1 MTRPGFLFLAALTL
15 ACAQLAPAAPR
26 EFVITEADRAHWAFQ
41 PVKRPPVPV
50 IGKEVISKQ
59 SANSRTTHSSLTT
72 NHSPLDAFLLAKLHA
87 AGLTF
92 SPSAT
97 KEAQL
102 RRVSLDL
109 IGLPPSLA
117 ELDAFL
123 ADTSPDA
130 WAKVVDRLLASP
142 HYGERWGRHWLDLA
156 RYADTEGFEHD
167 VTRPNAW
174 RYRDYVV
181 RSFNADKPYDRFVRE
196 QIAGDELWPG
206 DRDALIATGFN
217 LIGPDMT
224 DSSDQIQRRLNT
236 LNDMTDAT
244 ASVFLGQTFGC
255 ARCHDHKFEP
265 FAQRDYFAMQAFFM
279 PAAFKRETPVPSAE
293 ERAAHERAV
302 REYEARPPVR
312 ELAAL
317 EAPYRE
323 KLRAAK
329 LAKQPPEVREAHN
342 TPPEKRT
349 AAQANLA
356 FETAKAV
363 EVTEKDVLAALS
375 GADRERRK
383 SLAEAAKQFT
393 APAPLPT
400 ALTLMTSNAVPARA
414 HLLNR
419 GDYNQPRDLVLAGF
433 PEVLVGRGSR
443 RAGEASPGSAGASPH
458 QLGPRAQLAEWVA
471 SAENP
476 LTARVIVNRVWQ
488 HHFGRGLVA
497 TPSEFGTHG
506 AKPSHPELLDWLA
519 SEFVAGG
526 WSLKKLHRVMV
537 MSEAYRQ
544 GSVQYSVFSV
554 QSPKAPSPSLNTDLL
569 NTEYSKALAVDPGNI
584 LLWRM
589 NRLRLEGEVIRDS
602 LLAVSGRLNA
612 KLGGP
617 GVFPPIPADAIKGS
631 KGWNVSVDAREH
643 ERRSLYIF
651 AKRNLRFP
659 FLEVFDAPDSNLT
672 CPERGR
678 STTAP
683 QSLTLLNAEEV
694 LAASRAVTAQL
705 ERDAKEPR
713 ARVALAYR
721 LILNRLPT
729 EREQAVAADFLAQ
742 SPLAEFCRA
751 LFNLNEF
758 VYAY

>member
-1 MTRPGFLFLAALTL
+1 MPPSRPVNRILLLLVLAVATRAAT
-15 ACAQLAPAAPR
+15 AAPR
-26 EFVITEADRAHWAFQ
+26 EFAITAADRAHWAFQ
-41 PVKRPPVPV
+41 PVKRPQVPV
-50 IGKEVISKQ
+50 ISKGVISNQ
-59 SANSRTTHSSLTT
+59 SASSRTNHSSLIT
-72 NHSPLDAFLLAKLHA
+72 NYSPLDAFLLAKLHA

-92 SPSAT
+92 SPLAT

-109 IGLPPSLA
+109 IGLPPTLA
-117 ELDAFL
+117 ELDAFV
-123 ADTSPDA
+123 ADASPDA

-181 RSFNADKPYDRFVRE
+181 RSLNADKPYDRFVRE
-196 QIAGDELWPG
+196 QIAGDELWPA
-206 DRDALIATGFN
+206 DPAALIATGFN

-244 ASVFLGQTFGC
+244 ASVFLGQTMGC

-265 FAQRDYFAMQAFFM
+265 IAQRDYFAMQAFFT
-279 PAAFKRETPVPSAE
+279 PAGFRRETLVPTPE
-293 ERAAHERAV
+293 ERAVHERAT
-302 REYEARPPVR
+302 REYQARPAVR
-312 ELAAL
+312 ELLAL
-317 EAPYRE
+317 ETPYRE

-342 TPPEKRT
+342 TPPEQRT

-356 FETAKAV
+356 FESAAAV
-363 EVTEKDVLAALS
+363 AVTEKELVAALS
-375 GADRERRK
+375 GADKERRRE
-383 SLAEAAKQFT
+383 LADAVKKFSAPT
-393 APAPLPT
+393 ALPT
-400 ALTLMTSNAVPARA
+400 ALTLATSNAVPATA

-419 GDYNQPRDLVLAGF
+419 GDYNQPRELVTAGF
-433 PEVLVGRGSR
+433 PSVLPAFKAKADS
-443 RAGEASPGSAGASPH
+443 AAS
-458 QLGPRAQLAEWVA
+458 PRAQLANWIA
-471 SAENP
+471 SPENP
-476 LTARVIVNRVWQ
+476 LTARIIVNRVWQ
-488 HHFGRGLVA
+488 HHFGPGLVA

-506 AKPSHPELLDWLA
+506 ARPSHPELLDWLA
-519 SEFVAGG
+519 SEFIAGG
-526 WSLKKLHRVMV
+526 WSLKRLHRVMV
-537 MSEAYRQ
+537 VSEAYRQ
-544 GSVQYSVFSV
+544 ASGESNQYLVISN
-554 QSPKAPSPSLNTDLL
+554 QSPQSGSPITRSLITNHF
-569 NTEYSKALAVDPGNI
+569 SKAAGSDPDNR

-589 NRLRLEGEVIRDS
+589 NRLRLEGEIIRDS
-602 LLAVSGRLNA
+602 LLAVSGRLNL

-617 GVFPPIPADAIKGS
+617 GVFPPIPADALKGS
-631 KGWNVSVDAREH
+631 KGWNTSADPREH
-643 ERRSLYIF
+643 DRRSLYIF

-694 LAASRAVTAQL
+694 LVASRTVTARV
-705 ERDAKEPR
+705 EREAKEPR
-713 ARVALAYR
+713 ERVSLAYR
-721 LILNRLPT
+721 LILGRQPT
-729 EREQAVAADFLAQ
+729 EREQTVAAQFLAQ
-742 SPLAEFCRA
+742 SPLNEFCRA

>member
-1 MTRPGFLFLAALTL
+1 MQMSRPQLATVFVLLAVFGASGRDVLAA
-15 ACAQLAPAAPR
+15 AR
-26 EFVITEADRAHWAFQ
+26 EFAITAADRAHWAFQ
-41 PVKRPPVPV
+41 PVKRPSVPV
-50 IGKEVISKQ
+50 ISKEVISSQ
-59 SANSRTTHSSLTT
+59 SGSARGKT
-72 NHSPLDAFLLAKLHA
+72 SPLSTQSLITNYSRLDSFLLAKLHA

-92 SPSAT
+92 SPPAK

-109 IGLPPSLA
+109 IGLPPTLA

-130 WAKVVDRLLASP
+130 WAKVVDRLLDSP

-181 RSFNADKPYDRFVRE
+181 RSLNADKPYDRFVRE
-196 QIAGDELWPG
+196 QIAGDELWPA
-206 DRDALIATGFN
+206 DPDALIATGFN

-265 FAQRDYFAMQAFFM
+265 VAQRDYFALQAFFM
-279 PAAFKRETPVPSAE
+279 PAAFKRETPVPTRE
-293 ERAAHERAV
+293 ERVAHERVLKEYESRPAV
-302 REYEARPPVR
+302 RELV
-312 ELAAL
+312 AL

-342 TPPEKRT
+342 TPPEQRT
-349 AAQANLA
+349 AAQENLA
-356 FETAKAV
+356 FETAKTV
-363 EVTEKDVLAALS
+363 EVTDKDVLAALS
-375 GADRERRK
+375 IADRERRK
-383 SLAEAAKQFT
+383 ELADTAKKFS
-393 APAPLPT
+393 APPTLPT
-400 ALTLMTSNAVPARA
+400 ALTLATSNAVPAAA

-419 GDYNQPRDLVLAGF
+419 GDYNQPRELVPAGF
-433 PEVLVGRGSR
+433 PQVLPAF
-443 RAGEASPGSAGASPH
+443 RAKADPAAS
-458 QLGPRAQLAEWVA
+458 PRAQLANWVA
-471 SAENP
+471 SPENP
-476 LTARVIVNRVWQ
+476 LTARVLVNRVWQ

-526 WSLKKLHRVMV
+526 WSLKRLHRMMV

-544 GSVQYSVFSV
+544 ASAYEGVRVRESESGRPSAGSLSNSQTLT
-554 QSPKAPSPSLNTDLL
+554 PSNNQTDPVNT
-569 NTEYSKALAVDPGNI
+569 

-589 NRLRLEGEVIRDS
+589 NRLRLEGEIIRDS
-602 LLAVSGRLNA
+602 LLAVSGRLNP

-617 GVFPPIPADAIKGS
+617 GVFPPVPADAIKGA
-631 KGWNVSVDAREH
+631 KGWTVSADAREH
-643 ERRSLYIF
+643 DRRSLYIF

-694 LAASRAVTAQL
+694 LAASRTVTARL
-705 ERDAKEPR
+705 EREAKEPR
-713 ARVALAYR
+713 ERVALAYR
-721 LILNRLPT
+721 LILGRQPT
-729 EREQAVAADFLAQ
+729 EREQTVAAQFLAQ
-742 SPLAEFCRA
+742 SPMTEFCRA

>member
-1 MTRPGFLFLAALTL
+1 MKMLRPQRTAIFVLLAIFVAGGCTSI
-15 ACAQLAPAAPR
+15 AAPR
-26 EFVITEADRAHWAFQ
+26 EFASTAADRAHWAFQ
-41 PVKRPPVPV
+41 PLRRPTVPK
-50 IGKEVISKQ
+50 IGNRQ
-59 SANSRTTHSSLTT
+59 SAIGNFIDS
-72 NHSPLDAFLLAKLHA
+72 FLLAKLHA

-92 SPSAT
+92 APPAT
-97 KEAQL
+97 KETQL

-181 RSFNADKPYDRFVRE
+181 RSLNADKPYDRFVRE
-196 QIAGDELWPG
+196 QIAGDELWPA
-206 DRDALIATGFN
+206 DPDALIATGFN

-236 LNDMTDAT
+236 LNDITDAT
-244 ASVFLGQTFGC
+244 ASVFLGQTMGC

-265 FAQRDYFAMQAFFM
+265 IAQRDYFAMQAFFM
-279 PAAFKRETPVPSAE
+279 PTAFRRETPVPTGE
-293 ERAAHERAV
+293 ERAAHERTLAEYQAQPAV
-302 REYEARPPVR
+302 RE
-312 ELAAL
+312 LLAL

-323 KLRAAK
+323 KLRSAK
-329 LAKQPPEVREAHN
+329 LAKQPPEVREAHT
-342 TPPEKRT
+342 TPPEQRT

-356 FETAKAV
+356 FESAAAV
-363 EVTEKDVLAALS
+363 AVPEKDLQAALS

-383 SLAEAAKQFT
+383 ELADAAKRFS

-400 ALTLMTSNAVPARA
+400 ALALASSNGVPARA

-419 GDYNQPRDLVLAGF
+419 GDYNQPRELVRAGF
-433 PEVLVGRGSR
+433 PQVLPAFKSKSVS
-443 RAGEASPGSAGASPH
+443 AAS
-458 QLGPRAQLAEWVA
+458 PRAQLAEWVA
-471 SAENP
+471 SPENP
-476 LTARVIVNRVWQ
+476 LTARIIVNRVWQ

-526 WSLKKLHRVMV
+526 WSLKRLHRVMV
-537 MSEAYRQ
+537 TSEAYRQ
-544 GSVQYSVFSV
+544 ASTVEELKGQRVEE
-554 QSPKAPSPSLNTDLL
+554 ARAGGAASPSTLQPFNPST
-569 NTEYSKALAVDPGNI
+569 VDPQNR

-589 NRLRLEGEVIRDS
+589 NRLRLEGEIIRDS
-602 LLAVSGRLNA
+602 LLAVSGRLNP
-612 KLGGP
+612 KVGGP
-617 GVFPPIPADAIKGS
+617 GVFPPIPADALKGS
-631 KGWNVSVDAREH
+631 KGWSTSADAREH
-643 ERRSLYIF
+643 DRRSLYIF

-694 LAASRAVTAQL
+694 LSASRAVIARL
-705 ERDAKEPR
+705 EREAKEPR
-713 ARVALAYR
+713 DRVALAYR
-721 LILNRLPT
+721 LILGRQPT
-729 EREQAVAADFLAQ
+729 EREQTVAAQFLAQ
-742 SPLAEFCRA
+742 SPLTEFCRA

>member
-1 MTRPGFLFLAALTL
+1 MQMFRTNRTVVLVLLAMAVATGRT
-15 ACAQLAPAAPR
+15 ARAAAR
-26 EFVITEADRAHWAFQ
+26 EFVITGADRAHWAFQ
-41 PVKRPPVPV
+41 PVKRPPVPQ
-50 IGKEVISKQ
+50 IDNRQ
-59 SANSRTTHSSLTT
+59 SAIAN
-72 NHSPLDAFLLAKLHA
+72 PLDAFLLAKLHT

-92 SPSAT
+92 SPPAT

-109 IGLPPSLA
+109 IGLPPTLA

-181 RSFNADKPYDRFVRE
+181 RSLNADKPYDRFVRE
-196 QIAGDELWPG
+196 QIAGDELWPA

-244 ASVFLGQTFGC
+244 ASVFLGQTMGC

-265 FAQRDYFAMQAFFM
+265 IAQRDYFAMQAFFM
-279 PAAFKRETPVPSAE
+279 PAAFKRETLVPTPE

-302 REYEARPPVR
+302 KEYESHPAVR
-312 ELAAL
+312 ELVAL

-323 KLRAAK
+323 RLRASK

-342 TPPEKRT
+342 TPPEQRT

-356 FETAKAV
+356 FESAAAV
-363 EVTEKDVLAALS
+363 AVTEKELLAALS
-375 GADRERRK
+375 GADKERRRE
-383 SLAEAAKQFT
+383 LAEAAKRFT

-400 ALTLMTSNAVPARA
+400 ALTLATSNAVPAAA

-419 GDYNQPRDLVLAGF
+419 GDYNQPRDLVPAGF
-433 PEVLVGRGSR
+433 PSVLPAFKAKPDS
-443 RAGEASPGSAGASPH
+443 ASS
-458 QLGPRAQLAEWVA
+458 PRAQLANWIA
-471 SAENP
+471 SPENP
-476 LTARVIVNRVWQ
+476 LTARIIVNRVWQ

-544 GSVQYSVFSV
+544 SSSV
-554 QSPKAPSPSLNTDLL
+554 QSSVISVQ
-569 NTEYSKALAVDPGNI
+569 SKARPASTGPTENWTLPTDYFSKAVATDPENR

-612 KLGGP
+612 KVGGP
-617 GVFPPIPADAIKGS
+617 GVFPPIPADALKGS
-631 KGWNVSVDAREH
+631 KGWNTSADAREH

-694 LAASRAVTAQL
+694 LAASRAVTSRL

-713 ARVALAYR
+713 ERVALAYR
-721 LILNRLPT
+721 LILNRPPT
-729 EREQAVAADFLAQ
+729 EREQSVAAQFLAQ
-742 SPLAEFCRA
+742 SPLTEFCRA

>member
-1 MTRPGFLFLAALTL
+1 MQSRRLPLVVGVALLVFVAAGT
-15 ACAQLAPAAPR
+15 AGAAPR
-26 EFVITEADRAHWAFQ
+26 EFAITDIDRAHWAFQ
-41 PVKRPPVPV
+41 PVKRAPVPE
-50 IGKEVISKQ
+50 IRDSEFTSR
-59 SANSRTTHSSLTT
+59 NSI
-72 NHSPLDAFLLAKLHA
+72 DAFLLAKLHA

-92 SPSAT
+92 APPAT

-109 IGLPPSLA
+109 TGLPPTLA

-123 ADTSPDA
+123 ADDSAEA
-130 WAKVVDRLLASP
+130 WVKVVDRLLASA

-181 RSFNADKPYDRFVRE
+181 RSLNADKPYDRFVSE

-206 DRDALIATGFN
+206 DSDALIATGFN

-244 ASVFLGQTFGC
+244 AAVFLGLTLGC

-265 FAQRDYFAMQAFFM
+265 IAQRDYFALQAFFM
-279 PAAFKRETPVPSAE
+279 PASFRRDTPVPTAE
-293 ERAAHERAV
+293 ERAANERATK
-302 REYEARPPVR
+302 EIQARPAVR

-317 EAPYRE
+317 EGPYRE
-323 KLRAAK
+323 KLRATK
-329 LAKQPPEVREAHN
+329 LAQQPAEVREAHN
-342 TPPEKRT
+342 TPVEQRT
-349 AAQANLA
+349 AAQANLV
-356 FETAKAV
+356 FETAATV
-363 EVTEKDVLAALS
+363 TVTEKELVAALG
-375 GADRERRK
+375 GADRERRRQ
-383 SLAEAAKQFT
+383 LAEAVKRFSK
-393 APAPLPT
+393 PATLPT
-400 ALTLMTSNAVPARA
+400 ALTLASSNAVPASARI
-414 HLLNR
+414 LNR
-419 GDYNQPRDLVLAGF
+419 GDYNQPRELVAAGF
-433 PEVLVGRGSR
+433 PQVL
-443 RAGEASPGSAGASPH
+443 PGASAKVDMPG
-458 QLGPRAQLAEWVA
+458 GPRAQLARWIA
-471 SAENP
+471 SPENP

-497 TPSEFGTHG
+497 TPSEFGTRG
-506 AKPSHPELLDWLA
+506 AAPSHPELLDWLA

-526 WSLKKLHRVMV
+526 WSLKKLHRLMV
-537 MSEAYRQ
+537 TSAAYRQ
-544 GSVQYSVFSV
+544 AA
-554 QSPKAPSPSLNTDLL
+554 QSPNSEFRISN
-569 NTEYSKALAVDPGNI
+569 SKDPENL

-589 NRLRLEGEVIRDS
+589 SRLRLEGEIIRDS
-602 LLAVSGRLNA
+602 LLAVSGRLNP
-612 KLGGP
+612 KVGGP
-617 GVFPPIPADAIKGS
+617 GVFPPVPADAIKGAR
-631 KGWNVSVDAREH
+631 GWNVSADAGEH
-643 ERRSLYIF
+643 DRRSLYIF

-683 QSLTLLNAEEV
+683 QSLTLLNADEV
-694 LAASRAVTAQL
+694 LAASRAVTARL
-705 ERDAKEPR
+705 EREAKQPC

-721 LILNRLPT
+721 LILGRAPT
-729 EREQAVAADFLAQ
+729 EREQTVAAEFLQQ
-742 SPLAEFCRA
+742 SPLTEFCRA

-758 VYAY
+758 VYAP

>member
-1 MTRPGFLFLAALTL
+1 MQMSRPQLAARLVLL
-15 ACAQLAPAAPR
+15 AMLVATELRAAPPAR
-26 EFVITEADRAHWAFQ
+26 EFAITAADRAHWAFQ
-41 PVKRPPVPV
+41 PVKRPPVPK
-50 IGKEVISKQ
+50 IDNPQ
-59 SANSRTTHSSLTT
+59 SAIAN
-72 NHSPLDAFLLAKLHA
+72 PIDAFLLEKLHA
-87 AGLTF
+87 AGLSF

-109 IGLPPSLA
+109 IGLPPTLA

-123 ADTSPDA
+123 AGTSTDA

-181 RSFNADKPYDRFVRE
+181 RSLNADKPYDRFVRE
-196 QIAGDELWPG
+196 QIAGDELWPA

-224 DSSDQIQRRLNT
+224 DSSDQIQRRFNT

-265 FAQRDYFAMQAFFM
+265 VAQRDYFALQAFFM
-279 PAAFKRETPVPSAE
+279 PAAFKRETPVPTPE
-293 ERAAHERAV
+293 ERAAYERAM
-302 REYEARPPVR
+302 REYESRPAVR

-317 EAPYRE
+317 EAPYRA

-342 TPPEKRT
+342 TPPDQRT

-356 FETAKAV
+356 FETAKSV

-375 GADRERRK
+375 SVDRERRK
-383 SLAEAAKQFT
+383 ELADEAKKLL

-400 ALTLMTSNAVPARA
+400 AMGLASSNGVPAQA

-419 GDYNQPRDLVLAGF
+419 GDYNQPRDLVPAGF
-433 PEVLVGRGSR
+433 PTVLPAFKAKTDA
-443 RAGEASPGSAGASPH
+443 RAS
-458 QLGPRAQLAEWVA
+458 PRAQLAEWIA
-471 SAENP
+471 NADNP

-519 SEFVAGG
+519 SEFIAGG
-526 WSLKKLHRVMV
+526 WSLKKLHRLMV
-537 MSEAYRQ
+537 TSEAYRQ
-544 GSVQYSVFSV
+544 RSDGVVEKWNGGG
-554 QSPKAPSPSLNTDLL
+554 KASPSLSSTPTLQHSTDPSNT
-569 NTEYSKALAVDPGNI
+569 

-602 LLAVSGRLNA
+602 LLAVSGRLNP
-612 KLGGP
+612 KVGGP
-617 GVFPPIPADAIKGS
+617 GVFPPVPADAIKGA
-631 KGWNVSVDAREH
+631 KGWNVSADTSEH
-643 ERRSLYIF
+643 ARRSLYIF

-659 FLEVFDAPDSNLT
+659 LLEVFDAPDSNLT

-683 QSLTLLNAEEV
+683 QSLTLLNADEV
-694 LAASRAVTAQL
+694 LVASKTISAGLAKD
-705 ERDAKEPR
+705 EKEPR
-713 ARVALAYR
+713 ERVALAYR
-721 LILNRLPT
+721 RILGRQPT
-729 EREQAVAADFLAQ
+729 EREQTVAAQFLAA
-742 SPLAEFCRA
+742 SPLTEFCRA

>member
-1 MTRPGFLFLAALTL
+1 MLLLAPRSSVRLALFACLVATGLAA
-15 ACAQLAPAAPR
+15 APAAR
-26 EFVITEADRAHWAFQ
+26 EFAITAADRAHWAFQ
-41 PVKRPPVPV
+41 PVQRPAVPELRNPRST
-50 IGKEVISKQ
+50 IRNPI
-59 SANSRTTHSSLTT
+59 
-72 NHSPLDAFLLAKLHA
+72 DAFLLAKLNA
-87 AGLTF
+87 AGLAF
-92 SPSAT
+92 SPPAT

-109 IGLPPSLA
+109 TGLPPSPG
-117 ELDAFL
+117 EREAFL
-123 ADTSPDA
+123 ADASPDA
-130 WAKVVDRLLASP
+130 WTKVVDRLLASP

-167 VTRPNAW
+167 LTRPNAW

-181 RSFNADKPYDRFVRE
+181 RAFNADKPYDRFVRE
-196 QIAGDELWPG
+196 QIAGDELWPA
-206 DRDALIATGFN
+206 DPDALIATGFN

-224 DSSDQIQRRLNT
+224 DSSDQMQRRLNT

-265 FAQRDYFAMQAFFM
+265 VAQRDYFALQAFFM
-279 PAAFKRETPVPSAE
+279 PAAFKRETPVPTRE
-293 ERAAHERAV
+293 ERAAQERALAEYQTQPAV
-302 REYEARPPVR
+302 RELV
-312 ELAAL
+312 AL

-342 TPPEKRT
+342 TPPERRT
-349 AAQANLA
+349 AAQENLA
-356 FETAKAV
+356 FETAAAV
-363 EVTEKDVLAALS
+363 TVADKDVLAALS
-375 GADRERRK
+375 SADRERRK
-383 SLAEAAKQFT
+383 ELAGVAKQFA
-393 APAPLPT
+393 APPGLPT
-400 ALTLMTSNAVPARA
+400 ALTLVTSNAVPAAA
-414 HLLNR
+414 HILNR
-419 GDYNQPRDLVLAGF
+419 GDYNQPRDLVPAGF
-433 PEVLVGRGSR
+433 PQVIGAFQLTPDP
-443 RAGEASPGSAGASPH
+443 AASPRARLAG
-458 QLGPRAQLAEWVA
+458 WVA

-476 LTARVIVNRVWQ
+476 LTARVLVNRVWQ

-526 WSLKKLHRVMV
+526 WSLKKLHRLMV
-537 MSEAYRQ
+537 TSEAYRQ
-544 GSVQYSVFSV
+544 SSSVRYSVVSG
-554 QSPKAPSPSLNTDLL
+554 QSPKAPSALL
-569 NTEYSKALAVDPGNI
+569 NTEYSKAIATDPANL
-584 LLWRM
+584 LLWHM

-602 LLAVSGRLNA
+602 LLAVSGRLNP
-612 KLGGP
+612 KPGGP
-617 GVFPPIPADAIKGS
+617 GVFPPVPAEAIKGA
-631 KGWNVSVDAREH
+631 KGWNVSADPREH

-694 LAASRAVTAQL
+694 LTASRVVAARL
-705 ERDAKEPR
+705 EREAKEPR
-713 ARVALAYR
+713 ERVTLAYR
-721 LILNRLPT
+721 LILGRDPT
-729 EREQAVAADFLAQ
+729 AREQEVAAQFLAP
-742 SPLAEFCRA
+742 SPLTELCRA

>member
-1 MTRPGFLFLAALTL
+1 MTRLFRRTRFLSRLVSARRAMGWWLLGLSCVLPSGRGEAA
-15 ACAQLAPAAPR
+15 ASR
-26 EFVITEADRAHWAFQ
+26 EFTLTAADRAHWAFQ
-41 PVKRPPVPV
+41 PVKRPPVPE
-50 IGKEVISKQ
+50 IRPSPFPI
-59 SANSRTTHSSLTT
+59 RHS
-72 NHSPLDAFLLAKLHA
+72 LDAFLLAKLHA

-92 SPSAT
+92 APLAP
-97 KEAQL
+97 KETQL

-109 IGLPPSLA
+109 IGLPPTLA
-117 ELDAFL
+117 ELDTFL
-123 ADTSPDA
+123 ADTSADA

-181 RSFNADKPYDRFVRE
+181 RSLNADKSYERFIRE

-206 DRDALIATGFN
+206 DPDALIATGFN

-265 FAQRDYFAMQAFFM
+265 ISQRDYFALQAFFM
-279 PAAFKRETPVPSAE
+279 PAAFKRETPVPTAE
-293 ERAAHERAV
+293 ERADHERAAS
-302 REYEARPPVR
+302 EFNERPAVR
-312 ELAAL
+312 ELLAL

-342 TPPEKRT
+342 TPPEQRT

-356 FETAKAV
+356 FETAAV
-363 EVTEKDVLAALS
+363 VAVTDKDVLAALS
-375 GADRERRK
+375 STDRERRK
-383 SLAEAAKQFT
+383 ALADAAKKFS
-393 APAPLPT
+393 APPTLPT
-400 ALTLMTSNAVPARA
+400 ALTLATSNAVPARA

-419 GDYNQPRDLVLAGF
+419 GDYNQPRELVSAGF
-433 PEVLVGRGSR
+433 PQVLPSFEKN
-443 RAGEASPGSAGASPH
+443 AESPAS
-458 QLGPRAQLAEWVA
+458 PRAQLAAWVA
-471 SAENP
+471 SPQNP
-476 LTARVIVNRVWQ
+476 LTARVLVNRVWQ

-497 TPSEFGTHG
+497 TPSEFGRHG

-526 WSLKKLHRVMV
+526 WSLKRLHRVMV
-537 MSEAYRQ
+537 MSQAYRQ
-544 GSVQYSVFSV
+544 SSVQYAVISA
-554 QSPKAPSPSLNTDLL
+554 QSKARPAAGSATENWTL
-569 NTEYSKALAVDPGNI
+569 NTEYFSKAIAADPENT

-589 NRLRLEGEVIRDS
+589 NRLRLEGEIIRDS
-602 LLAVSGRLNA
+602 LLAVSGRLNPQV
-612 KLGGP
+612 GGP
-617 GVFPPIPADAIKGS
+617 GVFPPIPADALKGS
-631 KGWNVSVDAREH
+631 KGWNTSADAREH
-643 ERRSLYIF
+643 DRRSLYIF

-683 QSLTLLNAEEV
+683 QSLTLLNADEV
-694 LAASRAVTAQL
+694 LTASRVVTARL
-705 ERDAKEPR
+705 EREAKEPR
-713 ARVALAYR
+713 GRVALAYR
-721 LILNRLPT
+721 LILGRQPT
-729 EREQAVAADFLAQ
+729 EREQAVAAQFLAQ
-742 SPLAEFCRA
+742 SPLTEFCRA

>member
-1 MTRPGFLFLAALTL
+1 MSRSQFAVKLTL
-15 ACAQLAPAAPR
+15 LALFVAGGCAAWSAPR
-26 EFVITEADRAHWAFQ
+26 EFAITAEDRAHWAFQ
-41 PVKRPPVPV
+41 PVRKAGVMEYWSNGVLRATAPAQRSNTPVLQHSAPPAHPIDV
-50 IGKEVISKQ
+50 
-59 SANSRTTHSSLTT
+59 
-72 NHSPLDAFLLAKLHA
+72 FLLTKLRA
-87 AGLTF
+87 AGLGF
-92 SPSAT
+92 SPRAT

-109 IGLPPSLA
+109 IGLPPTLA
-117 ELDAFL
+117 EVDAFL
-123 ADTSPDA
+123 ADTSPEA
-130 WAKVVDRLLASP
+130 WTKVVDRLLASP

-181 RSFNADKPYDRFVRE
+181 RSLNEDKPYDRFVRE
-196 QIAGDELWPG
+196 QIAGDELWPA

-265 FAQRDYFAMQAFFM
+265 ISQRDYFAMQAFFM
-279 PAAFKRETPVPSAE
+279 PAAFKRETLVPTPE
-293 ERAAHERAV
+293 ERAAHERALS
-302 REYEARPPVR
+302 EYQTRPAVR

-317 EAPYRE
+317 ETPYRD

-342 TPPEKRT
+342 TPPEQRT

-356 FETAKAV
+356 FETASAV
-363 EVTEKDVLAALS
+363 AVLDKDVQAAMS
-375 GADRERRK
+375 DADRNRRK
-383 SLAEAAKQFT
+383 ELTEAAKQYS

-400 ALTLMTSNAVPARA
+400 ALTLATSNAVPASARV
-414 HLLNR
+414 LNR
-419 GDYNQPRDLVLAGF
+419 GDYNQPRDLVPAGF
-433 PEVLVGRGSR
+433 PTVLPTVPVK
-443 RAGEASPGSAGASPH
+443 AAS
-458 QLGPRAQLAEWVA
+458 PRAQLAEWVA
-471 SAENP
+471 SPANP

-506 AKPSHPELLDWLA
+506 GKPSHPELLDWLA
-519 SEFVAGG
+519 SEFIAGG
-526 WSLKKLHRVMV
+526 WSLKQLHRVMV
-537 MSEAYRQ
+537 TSEAYRQ
-544 GSVQYSVFSV
+544 ASAVEELKGGRVEETQARTV
-554 QSPKAPSPSLNTDLL
+554 PPSSTLQPFNPSTI
-569 NTEYSKALAVDPGNI
+569 DPENR

-589 NRLRLEGEVIRDS
+589 NRLRLEGEIIRDS
-602 LLAVSGRLNA
+602 LLTVSGRLNP
-612 KLGGP
+612 KVGGP

-631 KGWNVSVDAREH
+631 KGWNLSQDVKEH
-643 ERRSLYIF
+643 DRRSLYIF

-694 LAASRAVTAQL
+694 LVASKTVAARLQR
-705 ERDAKEPR
+705 EAKEPR
-713 ARVALAYR
+713 ERVALAYR
-721 LILNRLPT
+721 LILGRVPT
-729 EREQAVAADFLAQ
+729 EREQVVAAQFLVQ
-742 SPLAEFCRA
+742 SPMTEFCRA

>member
-1 MTRPGFLFLAALTL
+1 LGLFLVGCALPVVKTEAAGS
-15 ACAQLAPAAPR
+15 R
-26 EFVITEADRAHWAFQ
+26 EFTITATDRAHWAFQ
-41 PVKRPPVPV
+41 PIKRPPVPV
-50 IGKEVISKQ
+50 LSKEVISNQ
-59 SANSRTTHSSLTT
+59 SASGRTNRSSLIT
-72 NHSPLDAFLLAKLHA
+72 NYSPLDAFLLAKLHA

-92 SPSAT
+92 SPPAT

-109 IGLPPSLA
+109 IGLPPTLA

-181 RSFNADKPYDRFVRE
+181 RSLNEDKPYDRFVRE
-196 QIAGDELWPG
+196 QIAGDELWPA

-244 ASVFLGQTFGC
+244 ASVFLGQTMGC

-265 FAQRDYFAMQAFFM
+265 IAQRDYFAMQAFFM
-279 PAAFKRETPVPSAE
+279 PAGFRRETLVPTPE

-302 REYEARPPVR
+302 KEYESRPAVR

-323 KLRAAK
+323 RLRAAK

-342 TPPEKRT
+342 TPPEQRT

-356 FETAKAV
+356 FESAAAV
-363 EVTEKDVLAALS
+363 AVTEKELLAALS
-375 GADRERRK
+375 GADKERRRE
-383 SLAEAAKQFT
+383 LADAAKQFS
-393 APAPLPT
+393 APTPLPT
-400 ALTLMTSNAVPARA
+400 ALTLATSNAVPAQA

-419 GDYNQPRDLVLAGF
+419 GDYNQPRDLVPAGF
-433 PEVLVGRGSR
+433 PSVLP
-443 RAGEASPGSAGASPH
+443 AFKTKPDSAVS
-458 QLGPRAQLAEWVA
+458 PRAQLANWIA
-471 SAENP
+471 SPENP
-476 LTARVIVNRVWQ
+476 LTARIIVNRVWQ

-526 WSLKKLHRVMV
+526 WSLKKLHRVML

-544 GSVQYSVFSV
+544 SSVAADARRLHSNAERGTASAENN
-554 QSPKAPSPSLNTDLL
+554 QSLL
-569 NTEYSKALAVDPGNI
+569 TSAATGEKVDPENH
-584 LLWRM
+584 LLSRM

-612 KLGGP
+612 KGGGP
-617 GVFPPIPADAIKGS
+617 GIFPPIPADAIKGS
-631 KGWNVSVDAREH
+631 KGWNVSADAREH

-694 LAASRAVTAQL
+694 LAASRAVTARL
-705 ERDAKEPR
+705 EREAKEPR
-713 ARVALAYR
+713 ERVALAYR
-721 LILNRLPT
+721 VILNRLPT
-729 EREQAVAADFLAQ
+729 EREQAVAAQFLAQ
-742 SPLAEFCRA
+742 SPLTEFCRA

>member
-1 MTRPGFLFLAALTL
+1 MPRPRIVKEALLLALLLVA
-15 ACAQLAPAAPR
+15 AAVVSAAPR
-26 EFVITEADRAHWAFQ
+26 EFAITAADRAHWAFQ

-50 IGKEVISKQ
+50 ISKEVISNQ
-59 SANSRTTHSSLTT
+59 SGGGGTNHSSLIT
-72 NHSPLDAFLLAKLHA
+72 NYSPLDAFLLAKLHA

-92 SPSAT
+92 SPPAA

-109 IGLPPSLA
+109 IGLPPTLA
-117 ELDAFL
+117 EVDVFL
-123 ADTSPDA
+123 ADTSSDA

-181 RSFNADKPYDRFVRE
+181 RSLNADKPYDRFVRE
-196 QIAGDELWPG
+196 QIAGDELWPA

-224 DSSDQIQRRLNT
+224 DSSDQIQRRLDT

-279 PAAFKRETPVPSAE
+279 PAAFKRETPVPSPE

-302 REYEARPPVR
+302 KEYEARPAVR

-323 KLRAAK
+323 RLSAAK
-329 LAKQPPEVREAHN
+329 LARQPPEVREAHN
-342 TPPEKRT
+342 TPPEQRT

-356 FETAKAV
+356 FETAKAA
-363 EVTEKDVLAALS
+363 EVTEKELLAALS
-375 GADRERRK
+375 GTNKERRRG
-383 SLAEAAKQFT
+383 LADAAKQFS
-393 APAPLPT
+393 APTPLPA
-400 ALTLMTSNAVPARA
+400 ALTLATSNAIPARA
-414 HLLNR
+414 HLLHR
-419 GDYNQPRDLVLAGF
+419 GDYNQPRDLVPAGF
-433 PEVLVGRGSR
+433 PSVLPAFKPKPDSV
-443 RAGEASPGSAGASPH
+443 AS
-458 QLGPRAQLAEWVA
+458 PRAQLAEWIA
-471 SAENP
+471 SPENP
-476 LTARVIVNRVWQ
+476 LTARIIVNRVWQ

-506 AKPSHPELLDWLA
+506 AKPSHPELLDWLT
-519 SEFVAGG
+519 SEFIAGG
-526 WSLKKLHRVMV
+526 WSLKKLHRLMV

-544 GSVQYSVFSV
+544 ATGESNQYLVISK
-554 QSPKAPSPSLNTDLL
+554 QSPPATSSPTQSLITNHF
-569 NTEYSKALAVDPGNI
+569 SKAIAADPSNT

-631 KGWNVSVDAREH
+631 KGWNVSADAREH
-643 ERRSLYIF
+643 DRRSLYIF

-694 LAASRAVTAQL
+694 LAASRVVTARL

-721 LILNRLPT
+721 LILNRPPT
-729 EREQAVAADFLAQ
+729 EREQTVAAQFLAQ
-742 SPLAEFCRA
+742 SPLTEFCRA

>member
-1 MTRPGFLFLAALTL
+1 MLLALLVATGRT
-15 ACAQLAPAAPR
+15 AWAAAR
-26 EFVITEADRAHWAFQ
+26 DFAITATDRAHWAFQ

-50 IGKEVISKQ
+50 ISKEVISNQ
-59 SANSRTTHSSLTT
+59 SAGGRT
-72 NHSPLDAFLLAKLHA
+72 NHSSLDAFLLAKLHA

-92 SPSAT
+92 SPPAT
-97 KEAQL
+97 KETQL
-102 RRVSLDL
+102 RRLSLDL
-109 IGLPPSLA
+109 IGLPPSLV

-181 RSFNADKPYDRFVRE
+181 RSLNADKPYDRFVRE
-196 QIAGDELWPG
+196 QIAGDELWPA

-244 ASVFLGQTFGC
+244 ASVFLGQTMGC

-265 FAQRDYFAMQAFFM
+265 IAQRDYFALQAFFM
-279 PAAFKRETPVPSAE
+279 PAAFKRETLVPTLE
-293 ERAAHERAV
+293 ERAAHERALK
-302 REYEARPPVR
+302 EYESRPAVR

-317 EAPYRE
+317 ETPYRE

-342 TPPEKRT
+342 TPPDQRT

-356 FETAKAV
+356 FESAAAV
-363 EVTEKDVLAALS
+363 VVTEKALLAALS
-375 GADRERRK
+375 GADKERRRE
-383 SLAEAAKQFT
+383 LADAAKRFT
-393 APAPLPT
+393 APAPLPA
-400 ALTLMTSNAVPARA
+400 ALTLATSNTVPASA

-419 GDYNQPRDLVLAGF
+419 GDYNQPRDLVPAGF
-433 PEVLVGRGSR
+433 PSVLAAFKTKPDS
-443 RAGEASPGSAGASPH
+443 ASS
-458 QLGPRAQLAEWVA
+458 PRAQLANWIA
-471 SAENP
+471 SPENP
-476 LTARVIVNRVWQ
+476 LTARIIVNRVWQ

-526 WSLKKLHRVMV
+526 WSLKKLHRLMV
-537 MSEAYRQ
+537 MSEAYRLS
-544 GSVQYSVFSV
+544 SVAADVRRLHSNTQPATRSTETS
-554 QSPKAPSPSLNTDLL
+554 QSLL
-569 NTEYSKALAVDPGNI
+569 TSAATAEKVDPENR

-589 NRLRLEGEVIRDS
+589 NRLRLEGELIRDS

-612 KLGGP
+612 KVGGP
-617 GVFPPIPADAIKGS
+617 GVFPPIPADALKGS
-631 KGWNVSVDAREH
+631 KGWNTSADAREH

-683 QSLTLLNAEEV
+683 QSLTLLNADEV
-694 LAASRAVTAQL
+694 LTASRAVTARL

-713 ARVALAYR
+713 ERVALAYR
-721 LILNRLPT
+721 LILNRPPT
-729 EREQAVAADFLAQ
+729 DREHAVAAQFLAQ
-742 SPLAEFCRA
+742 SPLTEFCRA

>member
-1 MTRPGFLFLAALTL
+1 MPRPRRQISV
-15 ACAQLAPAAPR
+15 QLCLSVLLVAGWLGAAPASR
-26 EFVITEADRAHWAFQ
+26 EFAITDADRAHWAFQ
-41 PVKRPPVPV
+41 PVKRPLVPV
-50 IGKEVISKQ
+50 ISKGVISNQ
-59 SANSRTTHSSLTT
+59 SGSGRT
-72 NHSPLDAFLLAKLHA
+72 NHSALITNYSPLDAFLLAKLHA
-87 AGLTF
+87 AGLAF
-92 SPSAT
+92 SPPAT

-109 IGLPPSLA
+109 VGLPPTLA

-181 RSFNADKPYDRFVRE
+181 RSLNADKPYDRFVRE
-196 QIAGDELWPG
+196 QIAGDELWPA

-224 DSSDQIQRRLNT
+224 DSSDQVQRRLNT

-265 FAQRDYFAMQAFFM
+265 IAQRDYFAMQAFFM
-279 PAAFKRETPVPSAE
+279 PAAFKRETPVPTPE
-293 ERAAHERAV
+293 ERATHERAT
-302 REYEARPPVR
+302 REYQSRPAVR

-317 EAPYRE
+317 ETPYRE
-323 KLRAAK
+323 KLRATK

-342 TPPEKRT
+342 TPPEQRT

-356 FETAKAV
+356 FESAAV
-363 EVTEKDVLAALS
+363 VAVTEKELLAALS
-375 GADRERRK
+375 GADKERRRE
-383 SLAEAAKQFT
+383 LADAAKQFS
-393 APAPLPT
+393 APTPLPT
-400 ALTLMTSNAVPARA
+400 ALTLATSNAVPARA

-419 GDYNQPRDLVLAGF
+419 GDYNQPRELVTAGF
-433 PEVLVGRGSR
+433 PSVLQGYKAKTDS
-443 RAGEASPGSAGASPH
+443 AAS
-458 QLGPRAQLAEWVA
+458 PRAQLANWIA
-471 SAENP
+471 SPENP
-476 LTARVIVNRVWQ
+476 LTARIIVNRVWQ

-526 WSLKKLHRVMV
+526 WSFKRLHRVMV

-544 GSVQYSVFSV
+544 ASRESNQYLVISN
-554 QSPKAPSPSLNTDLL
+554 QSSQPASPSTRSLITNHF
-569 NTEYSKALAVDPGNI
+569 SKAIATDPENR
-584 LLWRM
+584 LLGRM
-589 NRLRLEGEVIRDS
+589 NRLRLEGEIIRDS

-612 KLGGP
+612 TLGGP
-617 GVFPPIPADAIKGS
+617 SIFPPIPAEALKGS
-631 KGWNVSVDAREH
+631 KGWNTSADPREH
-643 ERRSLYIF
+643 DRRSLYIF

-683 QSLTLLNAEEV
+683 QSLT
-694 LAASRAVTAQL
+694 
-705 ERDAKEPR
+705 
-713 ARVALAYR
+713 
-721 LILNRLPT
+721 
-729 EREQAVAADFLAQ
+729 
-742 SPLAEFCRA
+742 
-751 LFNLNEF
+751 
-758 VYAY
+758 

>member
-1 MTRPGFLFLAALTL
+1 MLRPSQKLTVCIALAAFLVG
-15 ACAQLAPAAPR
+15 CERNAQAAAR
-26 EFVITEADRAHWAFQ
+26 EFAITAADRAHWAFQ

-50 IGKEVISKQ
+50 ISKEVIRNQ
-59 SANSRTTHSSLTT
+59 SGGGRT
-72 NHSPLDAFLLAKLHA
+72 NYSPLDAFLLAKLHA
-87 AGLTF
+87 VGLTF
-92 SPSAT
+92 SPPAA

-109 IGLPPSLA
+109 VGLPPSLA

-123 ADTSPDA
+123 ANTSPDA

-196 QIAGDELWPG
+196 QIAGDELWPA
-206 DRDALIATGFN
+206 DPDARIATGFN

-244 ASVFLGQTFGC
+244 ASVFLGQTMGC

-265 FAQRDYFAMQAFFM
+265 IAQRDYFAMQAFFM
-279 PAAFKRETPVPSAE
+279 PAAFRRETPVPTAE
-293 ERAAHERAV
+293 ERTAHERASS
-302 REYEARPPVR
+302 EFNARPAVR
-312 ELAAL
+312 ELLAL

-329 LAKQPPEVREAHN
+329 LAKQSPEVREAHT
-342 TPPEKRT
+342 TPPEQRT

-356 FETAKAV
+356 FETAAAV
-363 EVTEKDVLAALS
+363 TVTEKDLLAALS
-375 GADRERRK
+375 SADRERRK
-383 SLAEAAKQFT
+383 EMAEAAKKFS
-393 APAPLPT
+393 APSPLPT
-400 ALTLMTSNAVPARA
+400 ALALASSNGVPAHA

-419 GDYNQPRDLVLAGF
+419 GDYNQPRELVAAGF
-433 PEVLVGRGSR
+433 PEVLAGRGSR
-443 RAGEASPGSAGASPH
+443 RASEAPASPLVTSAGASPY
-458 QLGPRAQLAEWVA
+458 QSGPRAQLANWIA
-471 SAENP
+471 SPENP
-476 LTARVIVNRVWQ
+476 LTARIIVNRVWQ

-506 AKPSHPELLDWLA
+506 ARPSHPELLDWLA

-526 WSLKKLHRVMV
+526 WSLKRLHRVV
-537 MSEAYRQ
+537 VTSEAYRQ
-544 GSVQYSVFSV
+544 ASAYEGVRVRGSESGGLS
-554 QSPKAPSPSLNTDLL
+554 AGSPSHPP
-569 NTEYSKALAVDPGNI
+569 ADPENR
-584 LLWRM
+584 LFWRM
-589 NRLRLEGEVIRDS
+589 NRLRLEGEIIRDS

-612 KLGGP
+612 KVGGS
-617 GVFPPIPADAIKGS
+617 GIFPPIPADALKGS
-631 KGWNVSVDAREH
+631 KGWNTSADAREH
-643 ERRSLYIF
+643 DRRSLYIF

-694 LAASRAVTAQL
+694 LTASRAVTARL
-705 ERDAKEPR
+705 EREAKEPR
-713 ARVALAYR
+713 ERVPLAYR
-721 LILNRLPT
+721 LILGRQPT
-729 EREQAVAADFLAQ
+729 EREQTVAAQFLAQ
-742 SPLAEFCRA
+742 SPLSEFCRV

>member
-1 MTRPGFLFLAALTL
+1 MSA
-15 ACAQLAPAAPR
+15 
-26 EFVITEADRAHWAFQ
+26 ADRAHWAFQ
-41 PVKRPPVPV
+41 PVKRPPVP
-50 IGKEVISKQ
+50 EVRQAEFASR
-59 SANSRTTHSSLTT
+59 NSQFGIRNSI
-72 NHSPLDAFLLAKLHA
+72 DAFLLAKLHA
-87 AGLTF
+87 AGLAF
-92 SPSAT
+92 APPAT

-109 IGLPPSLA
+109 TGLPPTLA

-123 ADTSPDA
+123 ADTSAEA

-181 RSFNADKPYDRFVRE
+181 RSLNADKPYDRFVSE

-206 DRDALIATGFN
+206 DPEALIATGFN

-244 ASVFLGQTFGC
+244 AAVFLGLTLGC

-265 FAQRDYFAMQAFFM
+265 LAQRDYFALQAFFM
-279 PAAFKRETPVPSAE
+279 PAAFKRETPVPTAE
-293 ERAAHERAV
+293 ERAANERAV
-302 REYEARPPVR
+302 RENQARPAVR

-329 LAKQPPEVREAHN
+329 LAKQPAEVREAHN
-342 TPPEKRT
+342 TPAEQRT
-349 AAQANLA
+349 AAQANLV
-356 FETAKAV
+356 FETVAAV
-363 EVTEKDVLAALS
+363 TVTEKELVAALS
-375 GADRERRK
+375 GADRERRRE
-383 SLAEAAKQFT
+383 LAEAVKKFST
-393 APAPLPT
+393 PAQLPT
-400 ALTLMTSNAVPARA
+400 ALTLASSNAVPASARI
-414 HLLNR
+414 LNR
-419 GDYNQPRDLVLAGF
+419 GDYNQPRELVAAGFPQVLAG
-433 PEVLVGRGSR
+433 VSA
-443 RAGEASPGSAGASPH
+443 RADTTG
-458 QLGPRAQLAEWVA
+458 GPRAQLARWIA
-471 SAENP
+471 SPENP

-497 TPSEFGTHG
+497 TPSEFGTRG

-526 WSLKKLHRVMV
+526 WSLKKLHRLVV
-537 MSEAYRQ
+537 TSAAYRQ
-544 GSVQYSVFSV
+544 ATTHEYEGVRVRGSERGGTSAS
-554 QSPKAPSPSLNTDLL
+554 SPSHPHTLTPSHNTI
-569 NTEYSKALAVDPGNI
+569 DPENR

-589 NRLRLEGEVIRDS
+589 NRLRLEGEIIRDS
-602 LLAVSGRLNA
+602 LLAVSGRLNP
-612 KLGGP
+612 KVGGP
-617 GVFPPIPADAIKGS
+617 GIFPPIPADAIKGS
-631 KGWNVSVDAREH
+631 RGWNVSADAGEH
-643 ERRSLYIF
+643 DRRSLYIF

-683 QSLTLLNAEEV
+683 QSLTLLNADEV
-694 LAASRAVTAQL
+694 LAASRAVTARL
-705 ERDAKEPR
+705 EREAKEPR
-713 ARVALAYR
+713 ARVTLAYR
-721 LILNRLPT
+721 LILGRAPT
-729 EREQAVAADFLAQ
+729 EREMAVAAEFLQ
-742 SPLAEFCRA
+742 RSPLTEFCRA